1 MKAFN
6 KKAFTGISKN
16 FKILT
21 ALTNKSE
28 EEVTIEKDSNY
39 LFNITFP
46 DDDRRHKI
54 KK

>member
-6 KKAFTGISKN
+6 KKALTGISKN
-16 FKILT
+16 FKLLT
-21 ALTNKSE
+21 ALANKSE

-39 LFNITFP
+39 LFNITFS
-46 DDDRRHKI
+46 DDERRHKI